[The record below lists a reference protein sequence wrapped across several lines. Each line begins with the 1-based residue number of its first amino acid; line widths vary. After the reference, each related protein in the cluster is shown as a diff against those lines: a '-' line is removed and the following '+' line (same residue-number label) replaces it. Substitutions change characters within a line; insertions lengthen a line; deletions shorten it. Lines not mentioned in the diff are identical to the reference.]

1 MWRFWRRCMRNYR
14 DDRGGIRVLRRHH
27 RRLMRRWRRKMKME
41 IRPRTERR
49 WKWIHGRRNQNRWW
63 MKMDFNSFKAKG
75 DGKDGKWARNQEMYE
90 YIMTIYIKNKKV
102 YAGQSP
108 PGVHLQSSPRTL
120 TERSLVTTGETT
132 GSTFF
137 GSTFSTL
144 VTFVSTFVVTSSST
158 TVFSSSL
165 RGRVSFSSSSN
176 LPAHQKNSSR
186 STKSIPALSNGSFLY
201 GETFIFSSYFF
212 IRSLIC
218 AS

>member
-1 MWRFWRRCMRNYR
+1 MGNFWSN
-14 DDRGGIRVLRRHH
+14 
-27 RRLMRRWRRKMKME
+27 E
-41 IRPRTERR
+41 I
-49 WKWIHGRRNQNRWW
+49 
-63 MKMDFNSFKAKG
+63 S
-75 DGKDGKWARNQEMYE
+75 QEMYQ
-90 YIMTIYIKNKKV
+90 YITAVYFRRKQA

-108 PGVHLQSSPRTL
+108 PGVHLQSSPRKL
-120 TERSLVTTGETT
+120 SERSLVITGEAS
-132 GSTFF
+132 GSTLF
-137 GSTFSTL
+137 GSTFCTL
-144 VTFVSTFVVTSSST
+144 ITFVSTLLVISSST

-186 STKSIPALSNGSFLY
+186 STKSTPAFSNGSFLY